1 MYGFRSVFVQASVFA
16 QTSVFVTNNEKY
28 TTLLQNLSI
37 FRELRI
43 CNAWYYMHLGTI
55 P

>member
-1 MYGFRSVFVQASVFA
+1 MYGFRSVFDQPGVSVQASAFHR
-16 QTSVFVTNNEKY
+16 TSMFVTENEKY

-43 CNAWYYMHLGTI
+43 FNAW
-55 P
+55 